1 MLLLAKTISKLSV
14 FCGRKL
20 AAGNTRINELCTRNI
35 CFSSLKSWGCFPTWG
50 TAHIR
55 DFCTREWEAGA
66 WNGGRTDQ
74 PLQSL
79 FCWVGYV
86 TAGPAA
92 RVQRVYFPFL
102 WAPQRC
108 SDRSGEDPCMP
119 PSCMWP
125 LPREGGWLCSGC
137 VRSRRAGGCL
147 CLCADGA
154 LCCAN
159 YGGCMCVKVGEPFSG
174 ITGGMK
180 SHGTKISR
188 SSASK
193 LFLKH
198 LNSFSLME
206 SLY

>member
-55 DFCTREWEAGA
+55 DSYTREWGAGA
-66 WNGGRTDQ
+66 WNGGRTNW

-92 RVQRVYFPFL
+92 RVQRV
-102 WAPQRC
+102 R
-108 SDRSGEDPCMP
+108 
-119 PSCMWP
+119 
-125 LPREGGWLCSGC
+125 
-137 VRSRRAGGCL
+137 
-147 CLCADGA
+147 
-154 LCCAN
+154 
-159 YGGCMCVKVGEPFSG
+159 
-174 ITGGMK
+174 T
-180 SHGTKISR
+180 SR
-188 SSASK
+188 SCGHLSAAQTDQGKIHACHLHACGHCPGRVADCAVGVSGAGELVAACVSVLTERCAVPTTEAACVWRWESHSLASPEEWNPTELK
-193 LFLKH
+193 FLDH
-198 LNSFSLME
+198 QLPNCF
-206 SLY
+206 

>member
-1 MLLLAKTISKLSV
+1 M
-14 FCGRKL
+14 
-20 AAGNTRINELCTRNI
+20 
-35 CFSSLKSWGCFPTWG
+35 
-50 TAHIR
+50 
-55 DFCTREWEAGA
+55 
-66 WNGGRTDQ
+66 
-74 PLQSL
+74 
-79 FCWVGYV
+79 

-92 RVQRVYFPFL
+92 RVQRVRTF
-102 WAPQRC
+102 
-108 SDRSGEDPCMP
+108 RSCGHLSAAQTDQGTIHACHLHACGHCPGRVADCAV
-119 PSCMWP
+119 
-125 LPREGGWLCSGC
+125 G
-137 VRSRRAGGCL
+137 VRSRRAGGYL

-198 LNSFSLME
+198 LNSFSLIE